1 MTHPVSPSSS
11 LGEILNQWIAGKP
24 PNSLTWQQLVA
35 AELTPP
41 ERAKAFGITPDNVA
55 EKLQAR
61 SRLLFSVYT
70 DILTLPSFADKIQDN
85 PETSESF
92 QTTLL
97 LSLWRLWLPLAIQLA
112 DYRQQL
118 NRPLIQ
124 GILGG
129 QGTGKTTLAIV
140 LKVILAQLGYHTLS
154 LSIDDLY
161 KTYQERQQL
170 REQDPRM
177 IWRGPP
183 GTHDVDLGIQVLD
196 QLRSPNS
203 SEPILVP
210 RFDKSAWQGAGD
222 RTNFE
227 SVQKADI
234 VLFEGWFVGVR
245 PVKATVFSGATPA
258 PIETESDRAFAR
270 DMNERLKA
278 YLPLWERLDRLIVLY
293 PIDYRLSLQ
302 WRRQAEAEMIA
313 TGKSGMSDSQINE
326 FVKYFWKALHP
337 ELFITPLI
345 HHPDW
350 VNLVIEIKPD
360 HTPDRV
366 YQPEDSGT
374 RRGWVSKPPIA

>member
-1 MTHPVSPSSS
+1 MTHPISPSSS
-11 LGEILNQWIAGKP
+11 LGEILNQWIAGKS
-24 PNSLTWQQLVA
+24 PNSQAWQQLVA

-61 SRLLFSVYT
+61 SRLFESIYS
-70 DILTLPSFADKIQDN
+70 DIITLPFFADKIQDN
-85 PETSESF
+85 PRNLESF

-97 LSLWRLWLPLAIQLA
+97 LSLWRLWLPLATHLA
-112 DYRQQL
+112 NYREQL

-140 LKVILAQLGYHTLS
+140 LKLILAQLGYRTLS
-154 LSIDDLY
+154 LSLDDLY
-161 KTYQERQQL
+161 KTYQERQRLQ
-170 REQDPRM
+170 EHDPRL

-196 QLRSPNS
+196 ELRSPNFS
-203 SEPILVP
+203 DSILVP

-222 RTNFE
+222 RTKFE
-227 SVQKADI
+227 PVQKADI

-245 PVKATVFSGATPA
+245 PVAATVFSGATPA
-258 PIETESDRAFAR
+258 PIETESDRTFAR

-278 YLPLWERLDRLIVLY
+278 YLLLWERLDRLIVLY

-302 WRRQAEAEMIA
+302 WRRQAEAEMMA

-326 FVKYFWKALHP
+326 FVKFFWKALHP
-337 ELFITPLI
+337 ELFITPLM
-345 HHPDW
+345 HNPDW
-350 VNLVIEIKPD
+350 VDLVIEINSD
-360 HTPDRV
+360 HTPARV
-366 YQPEDSGT
+366 YQPGDD
-374 RRGWVSKPPIA
+374 

>member
-1 MTHPVSPSSS
+1 MTHPVSPSPS
-11 LGEILNQWIAGKP
+11 LGDILNQWIAGKS
-24 PNSLTWQQLVA
+24 PNSSAWQKLVT

-41 ERAKAFGITPDNVA
+41 ERAKAFGITPDNVT
-55 EKLQAR
+55 EKLRAR
-61 SRLLFSVYT
+61 SRLLLSVYT
-70 DILTLPSFADKIQDN
+70 DVLALPSFAQKIQDN
-85 PETSESF
+85 GEQSESI
-92 QTTLL
+92 QTNIL
-97 LSLWRLWLPLAIQLA
+97 LSLWRLWIPLAIQLA
-112 DYRQQL
+112 DSRKQL
-118 NRPLIQ
+118 GRPLIQ

-129 QGTGKTTLAIV
+129 QGTGKTTLAVV
-140 LKVILAQLGYHTLS
+140 LKLILAQLEYRTLS

-170 REQDPRM
+170 REHDPRL

-183 GTHDVDLGIQVLD
+183 GTHDVELGVQVLD
-196 QLRSPNS
+196 ELRSQNS
-203 SEPILVP
+203 SDSILVP

-222 RTNFE
+222 RTDFE
-227 SVQKADI
+227 PVQKADI

-245 PVKATVFSGATPA
+245 PVAATVFSGATPA

-278 YLPLWERLDRLIVLY
+278 YLPLWERLDHLIVLY

-313 TGKSGMSDSQINE
+313 TGKSGMSDSEIHE

-345 HHPDW
+345 HNPDW
-350 VNLVIEIKPD
+350 VDLVIEINSD

-366 YQPEDSGT
+366 YHPEE
-374 RRGWVSKPPIA
+374 

>member
-1 MTHPVSPSSS
+1 MTHPLSPFPS
-11 LGEILNQWIAGKP
+11 LGDILNQWIAGKS
-24 PNSLTWQQLVA
+24 PNSSAWQKLVA

-41 ERAKAFGITPDNVA
+41 ERAKAFGITADNVA

-61 SRLLFSVYT
+61 SRLFESVYT
-70 DILTLPSFADKIQDN
+70 DVLALPSFAQKIEKN
-85 PETSESF
+85 PEHSESIK
-92 QTTLL
+92 TNII
-97 LSLWRLWLPLAIQLA
+97 LSLWRLWIPLAIQLA

-118 NRPLIQ
+118 YRPLIQ

-129 QGTGKTTLAIV
+129 QGTGKTTLAVV
-140 LKVILAQLGYHTLS
+140 LKLILAQLGYRTLS

-161 KTYQERQQL
+161 KTYQERQRL
-170 REQDPRM
+170 REQDPRL

-183 GTHDVDLGIQVLD
+183 GTHDVELGVQVLD
-196 QLRSPNS
+196 ELRSQNS
-203 SEPILVP
+203 SDSILVP

-222 RTNFE
+222 RTDFE
-227 SVQKADI
+227 PVQKADI

-245 PVKATVFSGATPA
+245 PVAVTVFSGATPA

-270 DMNERLKA
+270 DMNEQLKQ

-293 PIDYRLSLQ
+293 PTDYRLSLQ

-313 TGKSGMSDSQINE
+313 TGKSGMSDSEINE

-345 HHPDW
+345 HNPNW
-350 VNLVIEIKPD
+350 VDLVIEINSD

-366 YQPEDSGT
+366 YYPGE
-374 RRGWVSKPPIA
+374 

>member
-1 MTHPVSPSSS
+1 MTHPVSPSPS
-11 LGEILNQWIAGKP
+11 LGDILNQWIAGKS
-24 PNSLTWQQLVA
+24 PNSSAWQTLVT

-41 ERAKAFGITPDNVA
+41 ERAKAFGITADNVT
-55 EKLQAR
+55 EKLRAR
-61 SRLLFSVYT
+61 SRLLLSVYS
-70 DILTLPSFADKIQDN
+70 DVLTLPSFAHKIKDN
-85 PETSESF
+85 SEQSKSI
-92 QTTLL
+92 QTNIL

-118 NRPLIQ
+118 DRPLIQ

-129 QGTGKTTLAIV
+129 QGTGKTTLAVV
-140 LKVILAQLGYHTLS
+140 LKLILAQLEYRTLS

-170 REQDPRM
+170 REHDPRL

-183 GTHDVDLGIQVLD
+183 GTHDVELGVQVLD
-196 QLRSPNS
+196 ELRSPNS
-203 SEPILVP
+203 SDSILVP

-222 RTNFE
+222 RTDFE
-227 SVQKADI
+227 PVQKADI

-245 PVKATVFSGATPA
+245 PVAATVFEGMTPA
-258 PIETESDRAFAR
+258 PIKTESDRAFAR
-270 DMNERLKA
+270 DMNERLKT
-278 YLPLWERLDRLIVLY
+278 YLPLWERLDYLIVLY

-313 TGKSGMSDSQINE
+313 TGKSGMSDSEIKE

-345 HHPDW
+345 HNPNW
-350 VNLVIEIKPD
+350 VDLVIEINSD

-366 YQPEDSGT
+366 YHPEE
-374 RRGWVSKPPIA
+374 

>member
-1 MTHPVSPSSS
+1 MTHPVSSSPS
-11 LGEILNQWIAGKP
+11 LGDILNQWIAGKS
-24 PNSLTWQQLVA
+24 PNSSAWQKLVT
-35 AELTPP
+35 AELTLP
-41 ERAKAFGITPDNVA
+41 ERAKAFGITPDNVT
-55 EKLQAR
+55 EKLRAR
-61 SRLLFSVYT
+61 SRLLISVYT
-70 DILTLPSFADKIQDN
+70 DVLALPSFAQKIQKN
-85 PETSESF
+85 QEHSESI
-92 QTTLL
+92 QTNIL
-97 LSLWRLWLPLAIQLA
+97 LSLWRLWIPLAIQLA
-112 DYRQQL
+112 DSRKQL
-118 NRPLIQ
+118 GRPLIQ

-129 QGTGKTTLAIV
+129 QGTGKTTLAVV
-140 LKVILAQLGYHTLS
+140 LKLILAQLEYRTLS

-170 REQDPRM
+170 REHDPRL

-183 GTHDVDLGIQVLD
+183 GTHDVELGVQVLD
-196 QLRSPNS
+196 ELRSQNS
-203 SEPILVP
+203 SDSILVP

-222 RTNFE
+222 RTDFE
-227 SVQKADI
+227 LVQNADI

-245 PVKATVFSGATPA
+245 PVAATVFSGATPA

-278 YLPLWERLDRLIVLY
+278 YLPLWERLDHLIVLY

-345 HHPDW
+345 HNPDW
-350 VNLVIEIKPD
+350 VDLVIEINSD

-366 YQPEDSGT
+366 YHPEE
-374 RRGWVSKPPIA
+374 